1 MGILP
6 QLMTLVKLVIGVDGG
21 GDGSV
26 GGKQWAAVSLQLNWC
41 SIVLVYYCTDALYN
55 WKISFY
61 FPEIKSKEFITPPT
75 VSLRQRTEDT

>member
-26 GGKQWAAVSLQLNWC
+26 GGKQWAARLQ
-41 SIVLVYYCTDALYN
+41 YHYN
-55 WKISFY
+55 
-61 FPEIKSKEFITPPT
+61 
-75 VSLRQRTEDT
+75 